1 MIIKPTPT
9 KELMRTIT
17 DKTDKSISTPAVYV
31 MVQKVEEFIKKK
43 TKEALKLL
51 DEENRLRKIQG
62 LDEKKR
68 INEEIIKQVM
78 EDRSRAV

>member
-31 MVQKVEEFIKKK
+31 MVQKVEEFIKQK
-43 TKEALKLL
+43 TKEALSML

>member
-1 MIIKPTPT
+1 
-9 KELMRTIT
+9 MRTIT

>member
-1 MIIKPTPT
+1 
-9 KELMRTIT
+9 MRTIT

-31 MVQKVEEFIKKK
+31 MVQKVEEFIKQK
-43 TKEALKLL
+43 TKEALSML

-78 EDRSRAV
+78 EDRSRVV

>member
-1 MIIKPTPT
+1 
-9 KELMRTIT
+9 MRTIT

-31 MVQKVEEFIKKK
+31 MVQKVEEFIKEK